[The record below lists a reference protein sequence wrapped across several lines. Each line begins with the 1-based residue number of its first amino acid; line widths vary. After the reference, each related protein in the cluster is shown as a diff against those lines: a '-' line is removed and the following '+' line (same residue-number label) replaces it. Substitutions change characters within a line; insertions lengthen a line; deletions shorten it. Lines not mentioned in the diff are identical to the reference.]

1 MKNFLKNNGIW
12 VLFAAVV
19 IAVALC
25 LLTFFSSSGTTF
37 SSVMG
42 SVAAPFRAASTAI
55 GDWFEDQ
62 QGRFA
67 DYNALLEENEALK
80 KQLAEQEEALR
91 QSEEDRA
98 QNQRLR
104 ELLGLREQRKD
115 FVLESVNVISQS
127 TSNWTASLTLDHGA
141 DYGIAVDNCVITSE
155 GYLVGI
161 VSEVG
166 SNWCTVLSV
175 TDTDTEIGAQ
185 IFRTGE
191 IGVAEGNF
199 DLMSKGK
206 LRMSYISQQSD
217 VMNGDLVVTTGL
229 GGYYPSDLVIG
240 SVEDVRPDDSG
251 LVQYAVVV
259 PKADFEKLTEVFVI
273 KDFDVVD

>member
-1 MKNFLKNNGIW
+1 MLCKYLFPSKSIFLCG
-12 VLFAAVV
+12 AHE
-19 IAVALC
+19 
-25 LLTFFSSSGTTF
+25 
-37 SSVMG
+37 
-42 SVAAPFRAASTAI
+42 STA
-55 GDWFEDQ
+55 F
-62 QGRFA
+62 F
-67 DYNALLEENEALK
+67 
-80 KQLAEQEEALR
+80 
-91 QSEEDRA
+91 
-98 QNQRLR
+98 
-104 ELLGLREQRKD
+104 
-115 FVLESVNVISQS
+115 
-127 TSNWTASLTLDHGA
+127 LDEIKVA
-141 DYGIAVDNCVITSE
+141 FRDSFLFRI
-155 GYLVGI
+155 
-161 VSEVG
+161 
-166 SNWCTVLSV
+166 

-259 PKADFEKLTEVFVI
+259 PKADFENLTEVFVI

>member
-1 MKNFLKNNGIW
+1 MKKFLKDNGIW

-19 IAVALC
+19 IAVALS
-25 LLTFFSSSGTTF
+25 LMTFFSSSGTTF

-42 SVAAPFRAASTAI
+42 SIAAPFRSASTAI
-55 GDWFEDQ
+55 GDWFEGQ

-67 DYNALLEENEALK
+67 DYNQLLAENEALK
-80 KQLAEQEEALR
+80 QQLAEQEEALR

-98 QNQRLR
+98 QNERLR
-104 ELLGLREQRKD
+104 ELLGLRRKRKD
-115 FVLESVNVISQS
+115 FVWESVNVISQS

-185 IFRTGE
+185 VFRTGE

-199 DLMSKGK
+199 GLMSQGK
-206 LRMSYISQQSD
+206 LRMNYISQESD
-217 VMNGDLVVTTGL
+217 VMNGDLIVTTGL

-240 SVEDVRPDDSG
+240 SVEEVLPDDSG

-259 PKADFEKLTEVFVI
+259 PKADFENLSEVFVI
-273 KDFDVVD
+273 KDFEVVD